1 MNEND
6 TCERTSF
13 SYRDVRASSLSSN
26 ARNQIDT
33 DSKHFFPCCFFII
46 YDESVFH

>member
-6 TCERTSF
+6 TCERTAWVPRW
-13 SYRDVRASSLSSN
+13 YTRCHILSN
-26 ARNQIDT
+26 ARDQIDT
-33 DSKHFFPCCFFII
+33 DNKHFFLLFYII